1 MHTEIH
7 FRLNTITKITFLKRN
22 KADYIW
28 KEAVPAKKIF
38 FGFLTSVSEKP
49 AGWSTRYD
57 ADDCGYNDRMTT
69 EHLLQYRS
77 LAYDKER
84 HEIWV
89 KPHVVICLIDKSE
102 IGHYFDTDEAA
113 REWIDK
119 IVLESDHKF
128 AVIGR

>member
-1 MHTEIH
+1 MNTEIH
-7 FRLNTITKITFLKRN
+7 FRLTAITKITFIKKH
-22 KADYIW
+22 KADYLW

-38 FGFLTSVSEKP
+38 FGLLTSVSAKP

-57 ADDCGYNDRMTT
+57 AYDCGYNDRMTT
-69 EHLLQYRS
+69 DYLLQYPS

-84 HEIWV
+84 HEICV

-102 IGHYFDTDEAA
+102 IGHYFDTDDAA

-119 IVLESDHKF
+119 IVSESEHKF
-128 AVIGR
+128 AVLGR